1 MVTVFASCIFWEKK
15 KSYGL
20 VSVLPLVLFEKKIP
34 NRKKILKKIKRC
46 HIITVW
52 VTDGITAITEQFF
65 FFSFDLSHTRLIT
78 LFLSEIRELS
88 FTLVLLFKLLP
99 CSHFAAS
106 QPSRSLAC
114 QRATWPKVQIKI
126 FKKKKVQIKWR

>member
-46 HIITVW
+46 HIITV
-52 VTDGITAITEQFF
+52 
-65 FFSFDLSHTRLIT
+65 
-78 LFLSEIRELS
+78 
-88 FTLVLLFKLLP
+88 
-99 CSHFAAS
+99 
-106 QPSRSLAC
+106 
-114 QRATWPKVQIKI
+114 
-126 FKKKKVQIKWR
+126 

>member
-52 VTDGITAITEQFF
+52 VTDGITAITEQIFF
-65 FFSFDLSHTRLIT
+65 P
-78 LFLSEIRELS
+78 LFISV
-88 FTLVLLFKLLP
+88 THVL
-99 CSHFAAS
+99 
-106 QPSRSLAC
+106 
-114 QRATWPKVQIKI
+114 
-126 FKKKKVQIKWR
+126 